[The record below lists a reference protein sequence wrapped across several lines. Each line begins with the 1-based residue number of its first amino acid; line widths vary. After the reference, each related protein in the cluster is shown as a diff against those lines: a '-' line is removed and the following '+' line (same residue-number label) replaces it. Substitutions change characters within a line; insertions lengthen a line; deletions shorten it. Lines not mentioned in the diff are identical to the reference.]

1 MDNNAE
7 EQELKTELDD
17 EESLVNEDSEIEE
30 NELDDDLEVEE
41 DGDGDGDEDDLE
53 LEDDDDEED
62 EGTTNIP
69 ENNNSNKNIISDE
82 LIDSELDEDD
92 EDEDSLVLRFNDQF
106 RKNYIENCHP
116 ELNHK
121 TYHDMYELSKITK
134 NERNVITD
142 SRHQTIP
149 ILTKYEKA
157 KIIGLRVTQLNNG
170 AKPFI
175 SLKTPIID
183 NSLIAEKELKEKK
196 IPFIIMRPI
205 PNAEPEYWKLEDLE
219 YIES

>member
-1 MDNNAE
+1 MDNTD
-7 EQELKTELDD
+7 EQEQKQDIDD
-17 EESLVNEDSEIEE
+17 EESLAQEDSDIEE
-30 NELDDDLEVEE
+30 IDEIDDDLEVE
-41 DGDGDGDEDDLE
+41 DDGDEEE
-53 LEDDDDEED
+53 LDIEEDEEDEDDDEE
-62 EGTTNIP
+62 
-69 ENNNSNKNIISDE
+69 NNSIKNNIISNE
-82 LIDSELDEDD
+82 LGDNELEGD
-92 EDEDSLVLRFNDQF
+92 EDEGEDECGLISRFNEQF
-106 RKNYIENCHP
+106 RKNYIERCHP

-134 NERNVITD
+134 NERNIITD
-142 SRHQTIP
+142 SRHRTIP